1 MGLKLPCQLLRSHT
15 EAKKAQVKCPPAV
28 LIFIDSVVKVLAD
41 SVPNIIGGILA
52 ILGSLVVYFLANR
65 SSERRH
71 KEGLLQADRK
81 KAIESLYQLL
91 DTKTG
96 TAYGW
101 RKKITEYMH
110 SFDAQYLP
118 KELSSIVRQRMYD
131 FERYADE
138 RDPIPKPEITDEE
151 LQSISEEQEALY
163 SSLDPEDIAELE
175 VVEYQSLLQAELK
188 RHTESFATEGK
199 AAKEFKK
206 LGRLAKVKLKLRLK
220 LKTTAQTL
228 LRRVRGSTAKKS
240 K

>member
-1 MGLKLPCQLLRSHT
+1 
-15 EAKKAQVKCPPAV
+15 
-28 LIFIDSVVKVLAD
+28 
-41 SVPNIIGGILA
+41 
-52 ILGSLVVYFLANR
+52 
-65 SSERRH
+65 
-71 KEGLLQADRK
+71 
-81 KAIESLYQLL
+81 
-91 DTKTG
+91 
-96 TAYGW
+96 
-101 RKKITEYMH
+101 
-110 SFDAQYLP
+110 
-118 KELSSIVRQRMYD
+118 MYD